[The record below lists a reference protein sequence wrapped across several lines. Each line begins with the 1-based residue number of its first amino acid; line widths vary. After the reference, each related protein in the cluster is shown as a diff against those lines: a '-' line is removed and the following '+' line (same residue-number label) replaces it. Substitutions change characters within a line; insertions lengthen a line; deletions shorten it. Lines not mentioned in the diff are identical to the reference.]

1 MEIPYKRPA
10 PLTKSHDLSP
20 FDCGKESLND
30 FLQKY
35 ALQNQSGGSARTYVL
50 TTEEERVIGYYSLAP
65 GSVVLEDA
73 PSRISKGQARHPI
86 PIILMARFAI
96 DTNFQGQGLGRAL
109 FFDALTR
116 SLHAS
121 EEIGG
126 RAFAVHAKD
135 EEAVAFYKKF
145 DMEPSPQNA
154 RHLFLLF
161 KDVRNLLNTP

>member
-1 MEIPYKRPA
+1 MQIPYKRPV
-10 PLTKSHDLSP
+10 PLTKSHETSL
-20 FDCGKESLND
+20 FDCGKEPLND
-30 FLQKY
+30 YLKRY
-35 ALQNQSGGSARTYVL
+35 ALQNQAGGSARTYVL

-65 GSVVLEDA
+65 GSVVLEEA
-73 PSRISKGQARHPI
+73 PSRVSKGQARYPI

-96 DTNFQGQGLGRAL
+96 DKNFQGQGLGRAL

-126 RAFAVHAKD
+126 RAFAIHAKD
-135 EEAVAFYKKF
+135 EEAALFYAKF
-145 DMEPSPQNA
+145 DMEPSPENA

-161 KDVRNLLNTP
+161 KDVRRVLGV